1 MGTPFAPIPGL
12 LLLLLSRLSRVRLCA
27 TPHRWQPTRFLC
39 PWDSP
44 GKNTGVGCHFLG
56 LGPRNPSWGLVQR
69 KRSVVLFT
77 PVRSLGSSRRG
88 QRGSQHF
95 RFGKRALV
103 FWKDGFL
110 VK

>member
-1 MGTPFAPIPGL
+1 M
-12 LLLLLSRLSRVRLCA
+12 
-27 TPHRWQPTRFLC
+27 
-39 PWDSP
+39 
-44 GKNTGVGCHFLG
+44 
-56 LGPRNPSWGLVQR
+56 VQR

-77 PVRSLGSSRRG
+77 PVRSLGSGRRG

-95 RFGKRALV
+95 RFGKSALV